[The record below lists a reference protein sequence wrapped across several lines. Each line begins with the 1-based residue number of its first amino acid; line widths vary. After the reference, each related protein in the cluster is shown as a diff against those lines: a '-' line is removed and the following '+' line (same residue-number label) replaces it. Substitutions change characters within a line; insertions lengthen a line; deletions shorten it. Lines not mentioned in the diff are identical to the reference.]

1 MKFPKLTFLFI
12 LLNVSLSV
20 AAQTQ
25 ITQGRFEVSRRLLD
39 PPPQNLINWTVGDG
53 NFFSSLSQH
62 YQSRKD
68 ISFFSNQLIAGY
80 TYVIEPS
87 PEARGV
93 VAIHTVA
100 CKGAPLAH
108 PNQPLSTRL
117 EMSLGTFRAPK
128 FAKISSPPNFVEM
141 IVPFTLTGRVS
152 CLSGS
157 EGQLGFTVPV
167 TAAGNARLRF
177 IRNINGWRRVTLTSA
192 YFGIGTDSP

>member
-1 MKFPKLTFLFI
+1 MKMFKLTFLFI
-12 LLNVSLSV
+12 LFNAVLTV

-25 ITQGRFEVSRRLLD
+25 LTAGRFEVSRRLLD
-39 PPPQNLINWTVGDG
+39 PPPQNIIDWTIGDG
-53 NFFSSLSQH
+53 NFFSSLDQH

-68 ISFFSNQLIAGY
+68 ISFFSNQQVTGY

-93 VAIHTVA
+93 VAIHTAA

-128 FAKISSPPNFVEM
+128 FPKISSQTNFVEI
-141 IVPFTLTGRVS
+141 IVPFTLAGRVS

-192 YFGIGTDSP
+192 YFGIGTSSP